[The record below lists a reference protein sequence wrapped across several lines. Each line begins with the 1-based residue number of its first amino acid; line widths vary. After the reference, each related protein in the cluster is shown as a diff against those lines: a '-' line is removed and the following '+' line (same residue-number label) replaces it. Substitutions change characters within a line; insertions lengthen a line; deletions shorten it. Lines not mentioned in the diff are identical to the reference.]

1 MKSFSKIINKWTIVC
16 LFILICP
23 VITFAQQLSVEEEAA
38 QAKQTEL
45 YGEIGIGVLFVVSVV
60 LFLVFKS
67 KHDKKQRAKQMRQME
82 QIQANRRKAA

>member
-1 MKSFSKIINKWTIVC
+1 MKIFYQNINKWTIVC
-16 LFILICP
+16 LFTLTAPIL
-23 VITFAQQLSVEEEAA
+23 TFAQQLSVEEEAA

-45 YGEIGIGVLFVVSVV
+45 YAEIGIGVLFVVSVV

-67 KHDKKQRAKQMRQME
+67 KHDKKLREKQLRQME